1 MNQLMTQNKSGN
13 GLEVLGMK
21 INSLTEAMQLADFF
35 AKSDLVPKDYKGKP
49 GNIVVAWQKG
59 YEVGLAPQQSL
70 ETIAVIN
77 GRACIWGDGLIA
89 LIKNSPKEEWTNEW
103 IDGEGENAIA
113 YCETKRKGQPKT
125 IKASFS
131 VEQAKIAGLWGI
143 NTWKKYPMRM
153 LQMRA
158 RGFCFRDAYPDVLN
172 GLQLA
177 EEQIDASSQNYI
189 DLRNVEPALKQLGLS
204 LKKENNIALVLG
216 NSFSHAKVLKEL
228 GFEYKDN
235 QWIAFYEDVIDTQ
248 IIPEPKPN
256 IPQSPTAPKQK
267 SPAHRLT
274 SFLKQNGLTTQEI
287 GDFVKNGLGLSSDDV
302 EGIESILSD
311 EEILNTKIQMYL
323 SQKDDIDEVPED
335 VF

>member
-1 MNQLMTQNKSGN
+1 MNEVATQHKSGN
-13 GLEVLGMK
+13 GLEILGMK

-35 AKSDLVPKDYKGKP
+35 AQSDLVPKDYKGKA

-103 IDGEGENAIA
+103 IEGEGNNAVA
-113 YCETKRKGQPKT
+113 YCETKRKNQPTT
-125 IKASFS
+125 IKRSFS
-131 VEQAKIAGLWGI
+131 VAEAITAGLWGV
-143 NTWKKYPMRM
+143 NTWKKYPLRM

-177 EEQIDASSQNYI
+177 EEQLDAESINYVNNIDEIETA
-189 DLRNVEPALKQLGLS
+189 VVALGLS
-204 LKKENNIALVLG
+204 LAKEHNVATVQG
-216 NSFSHAKVLKEL
+216 NVFPHSKMLKSF
-228 GFEYKDN
+228 GFEYVNNMWTIHYSNIVDAHIVTPTAN
-235 QWIAFYEDVIDTQ
+235 FTQ
-248 IIPEPKPN
+248 NTE
-256 IPQSPTAPKQK
+256 SPTPPLSHKK
-267 SPAHRLT
+267 SLALY
-274 SFLKQNGLTTQEI
+274 LINNGLTKDEA
-287 GDFVKNGLGLSSDDV
+287 GVFVKDTLGLSNGTDDDFQRV
-302 EGIESILSD
+302 LSD
-311 EEILNTKIQMYL
+311 TDSL
-323 SQKDDIDEVPED
+323 DEKVQEFLAGD

>member
-1 MNQLMTQNKSGN
+1 MNNVMTVGKTGN
-13 GLEVLGMK
+13 GLEILGMK

-103 IDGEGENAIA
+103 IENDGDNAVA
-113 YCETKRKGQPKT
+113 YCETKRKNQPKT
-125 IKASFS
+125 IKGSFS
-131 VEQAKIAGLWGI
+131 VAQARVAGLWGV
-143 NTWKKYPMRM
+143 NTWKKFPERM

-177 EEQIDASSQNYI
+177 EEQIDAEKINYVNNI
-189 DLRNVEPALKQLGLS
+189 DEIETAVVSLGLS
-204 LKKENNIALVLG
+204 LAKEHNVATVM
-216 NSFSHAKVLKEL
+216 
-228 GFEYKDN
+228 KD
-235 QWIAFYEDVIDTQ
+235 
-248 IIPEPKPN
+248 K
-256 IPQSPTAPKQK
+256 
-267 SPAHRLT
+267 
-274 SFLKQNGLTTQEI
+274 
-287 GDFVKNGLGLSSDDV
+287 DDV
-302 EGIESILSD
+302 FPHSKMLKCATCCIMKSYTTASL
-311 EEILNTKIQMYL
+311 
-323 SQKDDIDEVPED
+323 
-335 VF
+335 